1 LPLPEYPTFRA
12 AEVGNSTYQADPPRA
27 KYHCFCFSESKKVP
41 DAIGCLLRCA
51 ASSNAVWLMYRITTL
66 VTAILLVSVLGAT
79 AERIKRKPP
88 NEADRAR
95 LASEQVLNDGDL
107 RTGDIISIDRG
118 FFQVRGLNA
127 DGSYDLTP
135 VRSPLHPVK
144 AKGR

>member
-1 LPLPEYPTFRA
+1 
-12 AEVGNSTYQADPPRA
+12 
-27 KYHCFCFSESKKVP
+27 
-41 DAIGCLLRCA
+41 
-51 ASSNAVWLMYRITTL
+51 MYRITTL

>member
-1 LPLPEYPTFRA
+1 LQLLLPEYPTFCA
-12 AEVGNSTYQADPPRA
+12 AEVGNSTSQFAA
-27 KYHCFCFSESKKVP
+27 KYHCFCFPDSKKVP

-66 VTAILLVSVLGAT
+66 VAILLVSVLGAT

-88 NEADRAR
+88 DEAERAR
-95 LASEQVLNDGDL
+95 LASEQVVNDGDL
-107 RTGDIISIDRG
+107 RTGDIISTDRG
-118 FFQVRGLNA
+118 FFQLRGLNA

-135 VRSPLHPVK
+135 VPNPLHPVK